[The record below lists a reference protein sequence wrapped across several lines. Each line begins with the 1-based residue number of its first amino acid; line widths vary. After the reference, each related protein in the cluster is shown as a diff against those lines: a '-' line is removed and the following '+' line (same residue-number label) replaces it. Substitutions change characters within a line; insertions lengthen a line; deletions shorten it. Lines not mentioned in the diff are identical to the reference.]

1 MMRGV
6 SLALACVFVAIALLF
21 VRPVATPGPAL
32 RDFEAYW
39 GAGVAWNAKQDPY
52 ARDVWIGERQVPGVD
67 GTRDEVLPFVGP
79 PATLPFWAAFA
90 RLPYAIASKLW
101 YAVLA
106 LSLLA
111 LLVLLVRAAVGFVPP
126 MALLSPIALAIAFG
140 PMTSDLALGQVAL
153 LALLGATACVV
164 LGSAPIVASLG
175 AFAAYAQP
183 NIAIALL
190 WQVGRNRVTAAL
202 IAGGICTYLAGVLGA
217 GWLWPAN
224 YASILFAHAASERLT
239 AIQLSPAAI
248 AYGFGAHPAVAVA
261 IGYAVAAM
269 VVVIAIIV
277 ARRQSG
283 TFVRF
288 ASIAALVP
296 LAVGFFHE
304 HDLIVAFPA
313 VVLCAFRA
321 RGLGRALAIV
331 GTLLVAIDWL
341 GLAQR
346 PTGITQSAL
355 LALAAICAFAATGE
369 EHEVRKT
376 IVAGLCIAPLFALAA
391 WLGAAHPSPV
401 WPDALGAFH
410 APPTSTI
417 AEVWNAEQQTAGLL
431 RQNAVWA
438 FLRVLSLTGCAL
450 LAVATSRQRGDF
462 VV

>member
-39 GAGVAWNAKQDPY
+39 GAGAAWNAKLDPY
-52 ARDVWIGERQVPGVD
+52 GRDVWNGERQVPGVD
-67 GTRDEVLPFVGP
+67 ATRDEVLPFVGP
-79 PATLPFWAAFA
+79 PATLPVWGAFA
-90 RLPYAIASKLW
+90 RVPYAVASKLW
-101 YAVLA
+101 YAVLV

-164 LGSAPIVASLG
+164 LGSAPLVASLG
-175 AFAAYAQP
+175 AFVAYAQP

-190 WQVGRNRVTAAL
+190 SQLGRNRITAAL
-202 IAGGICTYLAGVLGA
+202 VGGGVCAYLVGVVGA

-224 YASILFAHAASERLT
+224 YARILFAHAASERLT

-248 AYGFGAHPAVAVA
+248 AYGFGAPPGVAVG
-261 IGYAVAAM
+261 IGYAVATAF
-269 VVVIAIIV
+269 VVIAIVIV
-277 ARRQSG
+277 RKQSNV
-283 TFVRF
+283 FVRF
-288 ASIAALVP
+288 ATIAALVP
-296 LAVGFFHE
+296 MAVGFFHE
-304 HDLIVAFPA
+304 HDLVVAFPA

-321 RGLGRALAIV
+321 KGLGRALAIV

-346 PTGITQSAL
+346 PTGMTQSL
-355 LALAAICAFAATGE
+355 MLALAALCAFAATGE
-369 EHEVRKT
+369 ESQVRKT
-376 IVAGLCIAPLFALAA
+376 VIIGLCIAPLFVLAA
-391 WLGAAHPSPV
+391 WLGTTHPSPV

-410 APPTSTI
+410 APPTASI
-417 AEVWNAEQQTAGLL
+417 AEVWNAEQQNAGLL
-431 RQNAVWA
+431 AQNPVWA
-438 FLRVLSLTGCAL
+438 FLRLLSLAGCAL
-450 LAVATSRQRGDF
+450 LALATSRQRGNF